1 MGSDPP
7 DEAVLSETPTRFA
20 GEADDG
26 ALSDRV

>member
-7 DEAVLSETPTRFA
+7 DEAVLSETPPRQ

>member
-7 DEAVLSETPTRFA
+7 DEAVLSETSTRDA
-20 GEADDG
+20 GWADDG